1 MVPFNPFNKGEV
13 ITCDVVRQSLKNNET
28 FLRLSD
34 GCGWILVHQ
43 MNQIPIVDG
52 NWTLVVM
59 NSVGVAMRRLPID
72 RQDCKTSTLFNP
84 EEMVRCD
91 KKIKS
96 TQGTTFY
103 RVAGKEGWVFDN
115 RGDHVMMRVYAT
127 SARGSTLSNNDD
139 EEEGW
144 SIEFVRGMDAA
155 FELKEIM
162 INEGS
167 RVISF
172 QTDANERINVYYTTT
187 TVGTALN
194 HPSQGATQLFR
205 RRCSNEELREIMQNP
220 RVHTGKGYKK
230 RPKIEERADRSGY
243 SEVEYIDEEADYRNK
258 LIEHEKEEE
267 KIAEKKLMVLK
278 KLKVFDDERAKH
290 ALEMK
295 IKKDARTHEFEEA
308 ERQRQEA
315 NRQIQQAR
323 EAAKQRQRCTCH
335 VCHQVFVNVHAK
347 NQHFQAVHVF
357 QCDYCYKEFSSMN
370 ALNQHKNATYH
381 W

>member
-1 MVPFNPFNKGEV
+1 
-13 ITCDVVRQSLKNNET
+13 
-28 FLRLSD
+28 
-34 GCGWILVHQ
+34 
-43 MNQIPIVDG
+43 
-52 NWTLVVM
+52 
-59 NSVGVAMRRLPID
+59 
-72 RQDCKTSTLFNP
+72 
-84 EEMVRCD
+84 
-91 KKIKS
+91 
-96 TQGTTFY
+96 
-103 RVAGKEGWVFDN
+103 
-115 RGDHVMMRVYAT
+115 
-127 SARGSTLSNNDD
+127 
-139 EEEGW
+139 
-144 SIEFVRGMDAA
+144 
-155 FELKEIM
+155 
-162 INEGS
+162 
-167 RVISF
+167 
-172 QTDANERINVYYTTT
+172 
-187 TVGTALN
+187 
-194 HPSQGATQLFR
+194 
-205 RRCSNEELREIMQNP
+205 MQNP

-278 KLKVFDDERAKH
+278 KLKVFDDERAKI